1 MAADTLPGLLTRSSA
16 SARGPGLLRGFVLQ
30 HVAGLSYPGTEAE
43 QLLLAPQDLRTAD
56 PSFATEIYNGHFG
69 LAGSLVEL
77 GAQSPFAIRPP
88 SEGWA
93 RELYGFGW
101 LRHLRVAG
109 STLSREQAKVLLN
122 DFLTMHKRVQGLAW
136 LPEVVGRRV
145 ISWLSNSVVVLDAS
159 DPASYQTFLKALTAH
174 LRYLSA
180 SYRDAPD
187 GLPRLLSLMALNY
200 AGLCIAEQQA
210 VLERYLKHLCKEIER
225 QVLADGG
232 HISRNPVALVELLLD
247 LLPLRQCFVARDRL
261 APKPITDAIDR
272 AMPMVRFFRLGDGTL
287 ARFNGGGATAADA
300 VATVLAY
307 DDTDGAP
314 LTAAP
319 NSGYVRIER
328 GSTLLL
334 SDVAPAPAPTV
345 ATGAHAGSFSFE
357 MGTGEHL
364 LVVNCGAPT
373 PHYESWKMVSRTTPA
388 HSVLTFDD
396 ASSAS
401 FGSGTNGSGTA
412 SNAPLA
418 GPPNVKVSLSESEDG
433 LELKASHEGYLSR
446 YGVSYARRLL
456 LSPDGLMLSG
466 TDKLF
471 APRGLKGDAQ
481 TTGGGYAVR
490 FHLHPTVKAGLG
502 DDERSAVLLLPNG
515 EEWTLTADTPTITV
529 EESVFLA
536 DERGPRRTFQVVLTG
551 GMEEEREVT
560 VNWILERSAA
570 PGEAEPLDDEDE
582 AEAKAD

>member
-1 MAADTLPGLLTRSSA
+1 MAADPLPGQARSGA
-16 SARGPGLLRGFVLQ
+16 LARGPGFFRGLVLQ
-30 HVAGLSYPGTEAE
+30 RVASLSYPGTEAE

-159 DPASYQTFLKALTAH
+159 DPASYQTFLRTLTGH

-187 GLPRLLSLMALNY
+187 GLPRLHALMALVY

-210 VLERYLKHLCKEIER
+210 VLDRYLKTLCKEIER
-225 QVLADGG
+225 QVLPDGG
-232 HISRNPVALVELLLD
+232 HLSRNPVALVELLLD

-261 APKPITDAIDR
+261 APKQITDAIDR

-307 DDTDGAP
+307 DDTDGTP

-319 NSGYVRIER
+319 NSGYVRME
-328 GSTLLL
+328 GGTTLLL
-334 SDVAPAPAPTV
+334 LDVAPAPAPSV
-345 ATGAHAGSFSFE
+345 STGGHAGCFSFE
-357 MGTGEHL
+357 MSAGEHL
-364 LVVNCGAPT
+364 LIVNCGAPT
-373 PHYESWKMVSRTTPA
+373 SHYENWRMVARTTPA
-388 HSVLTFDD
+388 HSLLTFDD
-396 ASSAS
+396 SSSAA
-401 FGSGTNGSGTA
+401 FGSGANGSALTP
-412 SNAPLA
+412 NTPLA

-446 YGVSYARRLL
+446 YGVSYARRMLI
-456 LSPDGLMLSG
+456 SPDGLMIAG
-466 TDKLF
+466 VDKLF
-471 APRGLKGDAQ
+471 APRGLRGDAQ
-481 TTGGGYAVR
+481 TSGGGYAVR
-490 FHLHPTVKAGLG
+490 FHLHPLVKAGLS
-502 DDERSAVLLLPNG
+502 DDEKSAVLVLPNG
-515 EEWTLTADTPTITV
+515 EEWTLNTDAPTIAV

-536 DERGPRRTFQVVLTG
+536 DERGPRRTLQVVLSG

-560 VNWILERSAA
+560 VNWVLEQSAA
-570 PGEAEPLDDEDE
+570 PGEAMVLEE
-582 AEAKAD
+582 AEAPQEA